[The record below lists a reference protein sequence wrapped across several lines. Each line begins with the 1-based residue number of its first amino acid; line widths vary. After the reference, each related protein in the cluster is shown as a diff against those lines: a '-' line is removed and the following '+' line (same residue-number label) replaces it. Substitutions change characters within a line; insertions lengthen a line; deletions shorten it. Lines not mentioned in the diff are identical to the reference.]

1 MAARFVQ
8 TVQRNLKPS
17 EIAAAENL
25 LLKLEDPGWFLANLD
40 GAVRAPIQHHSRQL
54 KANLGAAKN

>member
-40 GAVRAPIQHHSRQL
+40 GAVRAPI
-54 KANLGAAKN
+54 